1 MSSLNAKKNKME
13 SLFENKTYND
23 VVERINLLSPAST
36 AQWGKMN
43 VSQMLAHCKEAF
55 TVPLSDKKTPR
66 MFMGRMVGW
75 LIKSKLYSE
84 DPWKKNLPT
93 APNFL
98 IKDERNFDDEKK
110 ELLAL
115 INKFYTSGP
124 SKVGKYPHPF
134 FGGFT
139 PDQWGMSMYK
149 HLDHHL
155 RQFAV

>member
-1 MSSLNAKKNKME
+1 MQ
-13 SLFENKTYND
+13 SLFDQKTYND
-23 VVERINLLSPAST
+23 VVERINLLSPSST

-55 TVPLSDKKTPR
+55 KVPLSDKKMPR
-66 MFMGRMVGW
+66 MFMGRLVGW

-98 IKDERNFDDEKK
+98 IKNERNFDDEKK

-115 INKFYTSGP
+115 INKFYNSGP
-124 SKVGKYPHPF
+124 SIVGKYPHPF
-134 FGGFT
+134 FGSFT
-139 PDQWGMSMYK
+139 PEQWGMSMYK